1 MQRSD
6 LTKYER
12 NLTDW
17 LSGSQLYEHAI
28 KNVPLP
34 TRPPPP
40 PLSVSWPS
48 GRGNEPSHVEDK
60 ANGTQK
66 RPSGTFKRE
75 IPGPK
80 RPSHNRLEI
89 GVWIPVRC
97 TEHAAV
103 LSSEKM
109 IERRAAWSLLVL
121 CAGLLLLVAGGLIYL
136 LTSNI
141 LACLLSQTLLLS
153 PRAAHYEMWRVS
165 PVPVTLSIYFFNW
178 TNPHELKH
186 PGAKPKLVEMGP
198 YAFRVAERGL
208 IACPLPPALFPPVL
222 KTLLLDIFPPVLKTL
237 FLDIFPLVLKTLHL
251 AIFPLVLKTLLL
263 DIFPPVL
270 KTLHLAIFP
279 LVLKTL
285 PPHPRFSFLGS
296 STNPLIDA
304 LYRGVRVHISATG
317 SVDVPREY
325 HEKVDIVWDDDNNTV
340 SYRQVRWW
348 QFDPDQSRGS
358 LDDLV
363 TTVNVVPAMSEWSP
377 FQCRSLELALQ
388 LVVFTTDVLKTA
400 AYISRDWGIFM
411 QAPMSVT
418 FSATGQRAHVIH
430 KVRELLFEGYD
441 DALLKMGNKFQ
452 FISDMKIPYDKFGWF
467 YMRNG
472 TASWDGHYNMA
483 TGAGDIYQAGQLK
496 RWNYSNRTRFYSGDC
511 GRIHGSA
518 GELWP
523 PLRSRDDKIDMF
535 VPDLCKSI
543 ALDYCD
549 DVEVSGARGYRYK
562 AGASILDNGTLDPS
576 TACFCG
582 GRCSPVGVLNVSS
595 CRFGSP
601 AFVSYPHFYL
611 GDQFYLQQVEGL
623 SPDKDRHEF
632 YVTLEPVR
640 SGFEF
645 PGGWGCITQ
654 GLSPSVGPYDR
665 ARSQWTSHSRHKCGN
680 ILKTECIFCLCI

>member
-6 LTKYER
+6 LSSYER
-12 NLTDW
+12 NLTGEG
-17 LSGSQLYEHAI
+17 GSVAGL
-28 KNVPLP
+28 L
-34 TRPPPP
+34 
-40 PLSVSWPS
+40 
-48 GRGNEPSHVEDK
+48 
-60 ANGTQK
+60 
-66 RPSGTFKRE
+66 
-75 IPGPK
+75 
-80 RPSHNRLEI
+80 
-89 GVWIPVRC
+89 VWRILGSS
-97 TEHAAV
+97 TDLTLTASV

-136 LTSNI
+136 FTSNI

-153 PRAAHYEMWRVS
+153 PQAAHYEMWRVS

-178 TNPHELKH
+178 TNPHELKQ

-198 YAFRVAERGL
+198 YAF
-208 IACPLPPALFPPVL
+208 
-222 KTLLLDIFPPVLKTL
+222 
-237 FLDIFPLVLKTLHL
+237 
-251 AIFPLVLKTLLL
+251 
-263 DIFPPVL
+263 
-270 KTLHLAIFP
+270 
-279 LVLKTL
+279 
-285 PPHPRFSFLGS
+285 
-296 STNPLIDA
+296 
-304 LYRGVRVHISATG
+304 
-317 SVDVPREY
+317 REY

-363 TTVNVVPAMSEWSP
+363 TTVNVVPACGLFFGGFLWLNGKTYQKNGLHQQLRIWRDPQVWSYYSGGLGVEP
-377 FQCRSLELALQ
+377 PTR
-388 LVVFTTDVLKTA
+388 KTA

-411 QAPMSVT
+411 QAPMSMT
-418 FSATGQRAHVIH
+418 FSATGQKAHVIH

-441 DALLKMGNKFQ
+441 DALLKMGSKFQ

-483 TGAGDIYQAGQLK
+483 TGAGDIYQIGQLK
-496 RWNYSNRTRFYSGDC
+496 KWNYSNRTRFYSGDC

-523 PLRSRDDKIDMF
+523 PLRARDDKIDM
-535 VPDLCKSI
+535 SI

-562 AGASILDNGTLDPS
+562 ASASILDNGTLDAS

-611 GDQFYLQQVEGL
+611 GDQYYLQQVEGL

-632 YVTLEPVR
+632 YVTLEPTSGIPLDVAARVQVNILLEDRPNVGLYEGIPTLYMPVIWFEARGTVTPDQVSSLAPLAALPTFVLACTLTLLTLGALLVAGVAVYCWLHPETSAHFLERRCQKR
-640 SGFEF
+640 SA
-645 PGGWGCITQ
+645 TKLDHS
-654 GLSPSVGPYDR
+654 LSPLVKDNKSE
-665 ARSQWTSHSRHKCGN
+665 SI
-680 ILKTECIFCLCI
+680 ILKVK